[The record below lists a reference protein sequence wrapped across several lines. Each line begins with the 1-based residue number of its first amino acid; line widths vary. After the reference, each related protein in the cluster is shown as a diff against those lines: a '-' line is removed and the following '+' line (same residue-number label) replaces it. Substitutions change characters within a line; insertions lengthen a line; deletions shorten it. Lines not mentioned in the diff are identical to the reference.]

1 MKSIFIQPGGLSTLT
16 HYCSTSH
23 EKRIVQVAVGT
34 RVIVWILAMLS
45 RFFVTEYDSS
55 TEQLIRNMG
64 GNAFYGY
71 DGRNQ
76 VEEGPL
82 LSSLPWSLSF
92 FGSDGLGGAVSQLP
106 LSWDY
111 TLKQALSVFL
121 KWDSFYFLH
130 IAENGYIYEHQ
141 LAFFPLLPWLMR
153 ILALP
158 LNDLLGHRLAL
169 LFAGC
174 LISNV
179 SFVLAALALYR

>member
-1 MKSIFIQPGGLSTLT
+1 MADSTG
-16 HYCSTSH
+16 H
-23 EKRIVQVAVGT
+23 EKRIVQVAIGT

-76 VEEGPL
+76 VEEEPL
-82 LSSLPWSLSF
+82 LSLPWGF
-92 FGSDGLGGAVSQLP
+92 FGSNGLGGAMSQLP
-106 LSWDY
+106 LSLDY

-121 KWDSFYFLH
+121 KWDAFYFLH

-158 LNDLLGHRLAL
+158 LNNFLGHRLAL